1 MDEPEK
7 IRYTVRITGRVQ
19 GVGFR
24 YSAVNKA
31 QRLDIKGYVRNMPDG
46 SVYLEIEGLSASV
59 EQMLAWCYKGPGTAW
74 VDQVHA
80 YKEPP
85 LGYKKFSVKH

>member
-1 MDEPEK
+1 MVDSEK
-7 IRYTVRITGRVQ
+7 TRYTVRITGRVQ

-31 QRLDIKGYVRNMPDG
+31 ERLQINGFVRNMPDG
-46 SVYLEIEGLSASV
+46 SVYMEIEGPPGKI
-59 EQMLAWCYKGPGTAW
+59 EQMLAWCYQGPGTAW
-74 VDQVHA
+74 VDKVQE

-85 LGYKKFSVKH
+85 KGNKGFSVKY

>member
-1 MDEPEK
+1 MVDSEK
-7 IRYTVRITGRVQ
+7 TRYSVRITGRVQ

-31 QRLDIKGYVRNMPDG
+31 ERLQISGYVRNMPDG
-46 SVYLEIEGLSASV
+46 SVYMEIEGAPEKV
-59 EQMLAWCYKGPGTAW
+59 EQMLAWCYQGPRTAW
-74 VDQVHA
+74 IDQVRE

-85 LGYKKFSVKH
+85 KGYKGFSVKY